1 LSGGSDDAGAVSASA
16 QTTRLPP
23 TRPKRATPFIIQW
36 TRRVDARLGGAV
48 ALALWAR
55 LTPAAFNLT
64 GYSGGAQFSAPAD
77 TGTAILT
84 ATLALLML
92 VFVLGTAFDAIPGRE
107 QTRFSETTDRP

>member
-1 LSGGSDDAGAVSASA
+1 MLVSIYAVMFALAGA
-16 QTTRLPP
+16 
-23 TRPKRATPFIIQW
+23 ATYVAL

>member
-1 LSGGSDDAGAVSASA
+1 MLVSVYAVMFALAGA
-16 QTTRLPP
+16 
-23 TRPKRATPFIIQW
+23 ATYVAL

-64 GYSGGAQFSAPAD
+64 GYSGGTQFSAPAD

-107 QTRFSETTDRP
+107 QTRFSDATDRP